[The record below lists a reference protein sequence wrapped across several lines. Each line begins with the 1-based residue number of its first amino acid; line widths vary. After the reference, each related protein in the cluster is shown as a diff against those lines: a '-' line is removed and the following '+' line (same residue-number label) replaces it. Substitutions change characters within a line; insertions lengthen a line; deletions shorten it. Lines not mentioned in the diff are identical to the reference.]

1 MPRKKKRSKCL
12 RLSSLSL
19 QALQNWAA
27 RERWAAKMS
36 SRSPHMAFY
45 QSNYLILFCSIKNW
59 FFIKLSYLTCSQK
72 VLLCLTFNEV
82 LSSFYSHGS
91 DFSTLRRHIFVH
103 VFAISQLLN
112 RIMKK
117 NIAFLDSI
125 LTFCGIPQYAKV
137 YSLTLSKSQKVRFC
151 QLLNPKKINEF
162 LFTLV
167 REKPEPC
174 GGRYCPKKFAVCLRD
189 NRVLYNLFGFW
200 SFSLFFREL

>member
-12 RLSSLSL
+12 HLSSLSL

-91 DFSTLRRHIFVH
+91 DFSTLRRHIFVY

-117 NIAFLDSI
+117 KYCFSWLYFNFLRNSTVRQSI
-125 LTFCGIPQYAKV
+125 FINAIKITKSKI
-137 YSLTLSKSQKVRFC
+137 LSTVE
-151 QLLNPKKINEF
+151 PKKNQRISFHISEGK
-162 LFTLV
+162 T
-167 REKPEPC
+167 R
-174 GGRYCPKKFAVCLRD
+174 AVW
-189 NRVLYNLFGFW
+189 G
-200 SFSLFFREL
+200 

>member
-1 MPRKKKRSKCL
+1 
-12 RLSSLSL
+12 
-19 QALQNWAA
+19 
-27 RERWAAKMS
+27 MS

-91 DFSTLRRHIFVH
+91 DFSTLRRHIFVY

-151 QLLNPKKINEF
+151 QLLNPKKNQRISFHISEGK
-162 LFTLV
+162 T
-167 REKPEPC
+167 R
-174 GGRYCPKKFAVCLRD
+174 AVW
-189 NRVLYNLFGFW
+189 G
-200 SFSLFFREL
+200 

>member
-1 MPRKKKRSKCL
+1 MREKRKRFCQHEPFKDNIKRNLSFLFLFSVPRKKKRSKCL
-12 RLSSLSL
+12 HLSSLSL

-82 LSSFYSHGS
+82 LSSLYSHGS
-91 DFSTLRRHIFVH
+91 DFSTLRRHIFVF
-103 VFAISQLLN
+103 VFANYTTNVRLQHLN

-117 NIAFLDSI
+117 SCFSWLYFTFLRNPTVRQSI
-125 LTFCGIPQYAKV
+125 FINAIKITK
-137 YSLTLSKSQKVRFC
+137 SKIV
-151 QLLNPKKINEF
+151 
-162 LFTLV
+162 
-167 REKPEPC
+167 
-174 GGRYCPKKFAVCLRD
+174 
-189 NRVLYNLFGFW
+189 NRKNLF
-200 SFSLFFREL
+200 